1 MGNINNFVCDNYYCQ
16 SISYKPEWF
25 SESSWNIE
33 YDQNIKKPYIIDKGI
48 LKIKE
53 VEKIN
58 LLLSKKLL
66 IDFDE
71 IKNILI
77 PINFKYT
84 FENNNEFNIFIIFT
98 NKLLLLSDINDLNQ
112 TNDDIFYINLILQK
126 NQVSI
131 YKSYDNKI
139 INKKIKS
146 KKTNTFSIDIENN
159 FKLLLLTEK
168 LFNNINNIYE
178 ERYIKMFNF
187 NENKDFYLSIYIKNK
202 ENLLLKNEFVEL
214 NFE

>member
-1 MGNINNFVCDNYYCQ
+1 MGNINDFVCDNYYCQ

-25 SESSWNIE
+25 SESSWIIE
-33 YDQNIKKPYIIDKGI
+33 YNDVEKKPYVIDKGV
-48 LKIKE
+48 LKIQQF
-53 VEKIN
+53 EKFN
-58 LLLSKKLL
+58 LMLSKKLL

-77 PINFKYT
+77 PINFRYT
-84 FENNNEFNIFIIFT
+84 LKKNNEFNIFIIFT
-98 NKLLLLSDINDLNQ
+98 NKLLSINDINDLNQ
-112 TNDDIFYINLILQK
+112 KNDDIFYINLILTK
-126 NQVSI
+126 NEIFI

-146 KKTNTFSIDIENN
+146 KKINTFSINIENN

-168 LFNNINNIYE
+168 LFNNINNFYE
-178 ERYIKMFNF
+178 EKYINMFNF

-202 ENLLLKNEFVEL
+202 ENLLKDEFVEL

>member
-1 MGNINNFVCDNYYCQ
+1 MGNINDFVCDNYYCQ

-25 SESSWNIE
+25 SESSWIIE
-33 YDQNIKKPYIIDKGI
+33 YNDVKKKPYIIDKGI
-48 LKIKE
+48 LKIQQS
-53 VEKIN
+53 EKFN
-58 LLLSKKLL
+58 LMLSKKLL

-77 PINFKYT
+77 PINFRYT
-84 FENNNEFNIFIIFT
+84 FKKNNEFNIFIMFT
-98 NKLLLLSDINDLNQ
+98 NKLLSINDINDLNQ
-112 TNDDIFYINLILQK
+112 KNDDIFYINLILKK
-126 NQVSI
+126 NEIFI

-146 KKTNTFSIDIENN
+146 KKINTFSINIENN

-168 LFNNINNIYE
+168 LFNNINNFYE
-178 ERYIKMFNF
+178 EKYINMFNF

-202 ENLLLKNEFVEL
+202 ENLLKNEFVEL